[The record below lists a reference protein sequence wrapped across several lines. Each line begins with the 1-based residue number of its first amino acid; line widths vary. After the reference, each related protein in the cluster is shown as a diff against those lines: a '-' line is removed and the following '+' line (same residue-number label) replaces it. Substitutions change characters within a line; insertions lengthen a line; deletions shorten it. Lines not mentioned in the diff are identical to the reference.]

1 MKKNRYIPFG
11 YTMKDGRV
19 IIDNAEADVIRGIYE
34 QYVSGA
40 TLAEIADK
48 MTEQGVP
55 YSEKCTA
62 WGKAR
67 VARIIEN
74 TKYLGNDEYGRIVD
88 ESLFYR
94 AEAVKAS
101 RQSFIPPDLND
112 SMLLIRKRLRCAL
125 CGSRMSRKA
134 NRRFRYGVEWTC
146 ANSECGAKVGISD
159 EELVWRVACIL
170 RRIRKD
176 LSLLDNSITEKEDDL
191 RCKESR
197 ARFRAELEG
206 GTVDEDKLFG
216 MITEIAQERY
226 EKLDSTIFRKT
237 VEIKS
242 AVRQTDEND
251 GFDSELFEAVV
262 SRVLILNGGLEIITK
277 NNIHIGETD
286 GS

>member
-1 MKKNRYIPFG
+1 MKKNRFIPYG

-19 IIDNAEADVIRGIYE
+19 IIDDAEAEVIRGIYE
-34 QYVSGA
+34 QYVSGS
-40 TLAEIADK
+40 TLAEIAEK
-48 MTEQGVP
+48 MTEMGVP

-67 VARIIEN
+67 VARIIDN
-74 TKYLGNDEYGRIVD
+74 TKYLGNGEYGRIVD
-88 ESLFYR
+88 EKLFYR

-101 RQSFIPPDLND
+101 RQSFVSPDLND
-112 SMLLIRKRLRCAL
+112 AMLLIRKRLRCAR

-134 NRRFRYGVEWTC
+134 NRRFVYGVEWTC
-146 ANSECGAKVGISD
+146 ANPECGAKVGISD

-197 ARFRAELEG
+197 ARFRAELES

-242 AVRQTDEND
+242 AVRQTDEDD

>member
-1 MKKNRYIPFG
+1 M
-11 YTMKDGRV
+11 
-19 IIDNAEADVIRGIYE
+19 
-34 QYVSGA
+34 
-40 TLAEIADK
+40 
-48 MTEQGVP
+48 
-55 YSEKCTA
+55 
-62 WGKAR
+62 
-67 VARIIEN
+67 
-74 TKYLGNDEYGRIVD
+74 
-88 ESLFYR
+88 
-94 AEAVKAS
+94 
-101 RQSFIPPDLND
+101 
-112 SMLLIRKRLRCAL
+112 
-125 CGSRMSRKA
+125 
-134 NRRFRYGVEWTC
+134 
-146 ANSECGAKVGISD
+146 
-159 EELVWRVACIL
+159 
-170 RRIRKD
+170 
-176 LSLLDNSITEKEDDL
+176 

-206 GTVDEDKLFG
+206 GAVDEDKLFG